1 MGENSTL
8 QRRIRI
14 DLENIV
20 SKVKRFR
27 NWRAPLDE
35 SQLEY
40 VVWIVRLFNQIE
52 KVPGHLAEIGVASG
66 NNTILFGKLIKHY
79 GQSTVRRYFGFDT
92 FEGFNDRDLGENEHL
107 SGNLWRSHQH
117 SLKSVEKRIKI
128 NGLDSIC
135 KLIKG
140 DAAETCD
147 IFLKNYESDRFK
159 PGMSKF
165 ALLYI
170 DCNAHT
176 PATIAMESFYDYLSP
191 GGVICIDEKVQ
202 GAETRALIEFAEKK
216 GLRVLRNSNLDVPM
230 QIVKP

>member
-1 MGENSTL
+1 L
-8 QRRIRI
+8 KRKLRF
-14 DLENIV
+14 DLENIFRI
-20 SKVKRFR
+20 VKRFR

-35 SQLEY
+35 SQLENI
-40 VVWIVRLFNQIE
+40 VWIVKLFNQIE
-52 KVPGHLAEIGVASG
+52 NVPGHLAEIGVASG
-66 NNTILFGKLIKHY
+66 GNTILFGKLIKQY

-92 FEGFNDRDLGENEHL
+92 FEGFNERDLSENEHL
-107 SGNLWRSHQH
+107 SGNLWKSRQH

-128 NGLDSIC
+128 NGLESIC

-140 DAAETCD
+140 DAAKTCD
-147 IFLKNYESDRFK
+147 NFLRNYESDRFK

-170 DCNAHT
+170 DCNAYI
-176 PATIAMESFYDYLSP
+176 PAITAMENFYEYLSP

-202 GAETRALIEFAEKK
+202 GAETSALIRFAEKR
-216 GLRVLRNSNLDVPM
+216 GLKVLRNSNLDVPM